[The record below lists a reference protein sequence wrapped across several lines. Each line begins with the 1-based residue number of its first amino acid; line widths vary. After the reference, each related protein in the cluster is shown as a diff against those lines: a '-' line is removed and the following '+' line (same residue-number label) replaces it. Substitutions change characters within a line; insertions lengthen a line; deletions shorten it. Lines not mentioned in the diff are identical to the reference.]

1 MTIASA
7 ITNAQNKIANAYT
20 ALSNKGATLPA
31 TQDLSNMPS
40 CINSIKSAEFYN
52 FVEHGFPYIDRAS
65 GIVTNFSS
73 DNYLTFGDI
82 DLTTADSWE
91 MVACFSATN
100 INQYQFWYQN
110 PIAIGLDNSNRLHI
124 WSLPDGDIYS
134 DVDFAANVTY
144 WVKVEFTGTQYN
156 AYRKT
161 SKDGAWQQIIST
173 NSSNKVTA
181 TATPTYIGL
190 NPNNTNEYFSGYFD
204 LSEFYIKVDNVV
216 VWSPSGLPSSYIVGS
231 LTESDGKLS
240 GFSASDYVDTN
251 YLYSVLSS
259 DKVDIQV
266 HFKTPAAAFSNWE
279 NLIMLTSSWFYGI
292 NIAVK
297 PSNEGFMV
305 MYQSEQIYIDATL
318 QTNTEY
324 WVKLSSNGD
333 GIIHLYYSTDGDT
346 WTAIGNNII
355 FKTFRSDTS
364 TKVGRHEGM
373 PAADFEGQIY
383 RDGTLIKINNNIVWS
398 MQQ

>member
-20 ALSNKGATLPA
+20 ALSNKGATLPV
-31 TQDLSNMPS
+31 TQNLSNMPS

-52 FVEHGFPYIDRAS
+52 FVEHGFPYVDRAT
-65 GIVTNFSS
+65 GIITNFSS
-73 DNYLTFGDI
+73 YNYLTIGDI
-82 DLTTADSWE
+82 DLTTANSWE
-91 MVACFSATN
+91 MVACFSANT

-110 PIAIGLDNSNRLHI
+110 PIAIGLDNSNHLHI

-134 DVDFAANVTY
+134 DVTFEVNVTY

-173 NSSNKVTA
+173 NSSNKVIITS
-181 TATPTYIGL
+181 TPTYIGL
-190 NPNNTNEYFSGYFD
+190 NPNNTNEYFSGYID
-204 LSEFYIKVDNVV
+204 LSECYIKVDNVV

-240 GFSASDYVDTN
+240 GFSGSDYVDTN
-251 YLYSVLSS
+251 YVYSALSA

-266 HFKTPAAAFSNWE
+266 HFKTPATAFSSFE
-279 NLIMLTSSWFYGI
+279 PLIMLTSNWYYGI
-292 NIAVK
+292 NIAVR
-297 PSNEGFMV
+297 PNNEGFMV
-305 MYQSEQIYIDATL
+305 MYQTEQQYIDATL

-333 GIIHLYYSTDGDT
+333 GAIHLYYSTGGST
-346 WTAIGNNII
+346 WTAIGNDIP
-355 FKTFRSDTS
+355 FKTLRSDSS
-364 TKVGRHEGM
+364 TRVGQQDGT
-373 PAADFEGQIY
+373 PSAGFEGQIY
-383 RDGTLIKINNNIVWS
+383 RDGTLIKINNNTVWS
-398 MQQ
+398 M